1 MKVIITVRYTEMV
14 IPARCRKPR
23 PQKGTAEITVNIRE
37 VSEDR
42 APVAFVVTEYDKE
55 PRTVR
60 LYGGK
65 LYRQVQDMQPQY
77 MTTKE
82 RDKNRPFWLNQ
93 AAAKCNWKELL
104 KYWNGEWPLQKH
116 KDYARK
122 EAEQYII
129 VDGMAYKRTG
139 EPYYYGMTF
148 GLGHN
153 HGGTG
158 LFVGWTDHRNR
169 KRVWGMSAANKESAI
184 SRVVG
189 FALRRGDTDSVEHI
203 KHPIEHIEVLMPS
216 AIKRNYTNQDSNY

>member
-1 MKVIITVRYTEMV
+1 MKARITVDYTEMI

-23 PQKGTAEITVNIRE
+23 PQRGTAEITVNIRE

-55 PRTVR
+55 PRKVR

-65 LYRQVQDMQPQY
+65 LYRQVQDRQPQY
-77 MTTKE
+77 METNE
-82 RDKNRPFWLNQ
+82 RDKTRPFWLNQ
-93 AAAKCNWKELL
+93 AAECNWQLRL
-104 KYWNGEWPLQKH
+104 TSLHDNWSLQEH

-122 EAEQYII
+122 NAGRYII
-129 VDGMAYKRTG
+129 VDGMAYERTG

-148 GLGHN
+148 GLGRN

-158 LFVGWTDHRNR
+158 FFIGWADHRDR
-169 KRVWGMSAANKESAI
+169 KKVWGMSAADKQAAI

-189 FALRRGDTDSVEHI
+189 FALRRGDTDSVKHI
-203 KHPIEHIEVLMPS
+203 KHTIEHIEVLMPS
-216 AIKRNYTNQDSNY
+216 AIKRSYTNQDCN